1 MSNILH
7 ALSSTFTTC
16 ACGALSKDCALTQM
30 AAFVDGHDL
39 GSLLRRRDQY
49 NEVESDEDTT
59 KIDIG
64 PLVGRKRGFRTK
76 ERIPYSGGLGGM
88 QMAADEDIL
97 GSGKG
102 FVWDGRRYKEGN
114 SPSLPSFATS
124 PFSPSPTKRGK
135 ERAVAND
142 EDAEMMD
149 APARAEEIS
158 ELGQHTLFLH
168 TISPFTNFISST
180 AKPSNSPIDTLIVP
194 SPTRSEHVNNPP
206 SEPRPPDPPDD
217 GGNADLIIDEAEE
230 RMPPKMRKKWM
241 HRELESRKEPS
252 ARDCQVGL
260 EITVDSQGGCSS
272 RPIHSFC

>member
-39 GSLLRRRDQY
+39 VSLLRRKDQP
-49 NEVESDEDTT
+49 NEVDSEDDTS

-88 QMAADEDIL
+88 QMMADEEVL

-102 FVWDGRRYKEGN
+102 FVWDGRRPYKEGV
-114 SPSLPSFATS
+114 SPPSVAGFVVS
-124 PFSPSPTKRGK
+124 PFSPIPTRRGK
-135 ERAVAND
+135 ERALGID
-142 EDAEMMD
+142 EDAD
-149 APARAEEIS
+149 TPAGVGDSS
-158 ELGQHTLFLH
+158 EFGQYPLLYC
-168 TISPFTNFISST
+168 SLAPFTKSMLAGQRPNISIDDPSST
-180 AKPSNSPIDTLIVP
+180 
-194 SPTRSEHVNNPP
+194 PTYEPVNNPP
-206 SEPRPPDPPDD
+206 SEPRPPDPPDGD
-217 GGNADLIIDEAEE
+217 GGGDPITDEAEE

-252 ARDCQVGL
+252 AQVGL
-260 EITVDSQGGCSS
+260 GITVDSQGATLSLLT
-272 RPIHSFC
+272 HSLC